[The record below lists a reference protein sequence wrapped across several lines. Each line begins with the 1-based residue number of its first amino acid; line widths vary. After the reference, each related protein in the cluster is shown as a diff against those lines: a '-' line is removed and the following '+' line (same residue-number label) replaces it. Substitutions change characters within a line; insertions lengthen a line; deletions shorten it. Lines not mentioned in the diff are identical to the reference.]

1 MCVQSGIT
9 VEVIVRPFCGDIP
22 FSSRD
27 KPVGLA
33 VLRWRENRLSLYGL
47 SEQKIEGDGNCQVI
61 LPTFHIIGTSIGEII
76 LAKCG
81 RGLSL
86 LEL

>member
-1 MCVQSGIT
+1 
-9 VEVIVRPFCGDIP
+9 
-22 FSSRD
+22 
-27 KPVGLA
+27 LA

-81 RGLSL
+81 HGLGL
-86 LEL
+86 LDQLWNE